1 MNNSLTCT
9 FKSISENEALARMIA
24 ASFAA
29 SYDPTIGELSDIKT
43 VVSEAVTNAIIHGYN
58 GEEDHEVYMK
68 MTMMDR
74 VLKIEVRDTGKGIA
88 EVEKAM
94 EPLYTSRPDM
104 ERSGMGFTIMDHFMD
119 GVEVISEPGK
129 GTTVKMTKQLTSV
142 QAECH

>member
-29 SYDPTIGELSDIKT
+29 AYDPTIGELSDIKT
-43 VVSEAVTNAIIHGYN
+43 VVSEAVTNAIIHGYSGAEN
-58 GEEDHEVYMK
+58 HEVYMK
-68 MTMMDR
+68 MSMVER
-74 VLKIEVRDTGKGIA
+74 VLTIEVRDSGKGIL

-119 GVEVISEPGK
+119 GVEVVSEPGK
-129 GTTVKMTKQLTSV
+129 GTTVTMTKQLTSV